1 MVGLAASPPTPR
13 PTAPRSARAGPDARR
28 RLPPLPGK
36 PQIMDCTSSE
46 PQHIFILTPRRP
58 AWALLGLAAIPGV
71 EGGEERGGCGC
82 ARPQPHPLAGKVL
95 CSSSTPEVAGSA
107 ANPSPVT
114 CLKARQPRGQSVI
127 AENVPEPGFL
137 TVYVCLWPPR
147 WLFRKGPPS
156 LHPTGAVRCVGTV
169 RLWEASLPVQRAS
182 TFPPHSRDT
191 RLRQL
196 PSKDLG
202 EVLKGSHVSTPSPP
216 PSAPALWGDTC
227 FFMCGPPR

>member
-71 EGGEERGGCGC
+71 EGGG
-82 ARPQPHPLAGKVL
+82 AGMWLCPPPAPPSGWEGAVL
-95 CSSSTPEVAGSA
+95 IINAEVAGSA

-114 CLKARQPRGQSVI
+114 CLKARQPRGESVI

-137 TVYVCLWPPR
+137 TVYACSWPPR

-156 LHPTGAVRCVGTV
+156 LHPTGAVRCVGTDGEV
-169 RLWEASLPVQRAS
+169 VGSQPLSPKSLYL
-182 TFPPHSRDT
+182 PPHSR
-191 RLRQL
+191 
-196 PSKDLG
+196 
-202 EVLKGSHVSTPSPP
+202 
-216 PSAPALWGDTC
+216 PACDSFHQRIWGRC
-227 FFMCGPPR
+227 RRGVM

>member
-1 MVGLAASPPTPR
+1 
-13 PTAPRSARAGPDARR
+13 
-28 RLPPLPGK
+28 
-36 PQIMDCTSSE
+36 MDCTSSE

-71 EGGEERGGCGC
+71 EGGEERGRLCPPPAPPSGWEG
-82 ARPQPHPLAGKVL
+82 AVL
-95 CSSSTPEVAGSA
+95 IINAEVAGSA

-114 CLKARQPRGQSVI
+114 CLKARQPRGESVI

-182 TFPPHSRDT
+182 TFPRT
-191 RLRQL
+191 A
-196 PSKDLG
+196 G
-202 EVLKGSHVSTPSPP
+202 TPACDSFHQRI
-216 PSAPALWGDTC
+216 WGRC
-227 FFMCGPPR
+227 RRGVM